1 MLDFIKDMVTSYE
14 ESLRMT
20 GRTTRLIEKAKS
32 TGSTIVCHKQDHAN
46 RIKEEF
52 GIEAVS
58 LETYLNPSYHHGK
71 RDKRY
76 LFDNAAE
83 YVLIM
88 EKLNEV
94 EEIMS
99 RNY

>member
-1 MLDFIKDMVTSYE
+1 MLNFIKDMVTSYE
-14 ESLRMT
+14 ESLRIT
-20 GRTTRLIEKAKS
+20 GRTTRLVEKAKKTDS
-32 TGSTIVCHKQDHAN
+32 IIVCHNQDHATQL
-46 RIKEEF
+46 KEEF

-58 LETYLNPSYHHGK
+58 LETYIKPSYHYGK
-71 RDKRY
+71 RNKRY
-76 LFDNAAE
+76 LFDNATE